1 MNQQASQT
9 LTNLDIECAELG
21 RDLANIEGMEEKVLN
36 EALAVL
42 EEQGVYAMVLYIQA
56 RHGEIAKQFKKQC
69 VARLRKVFGDTFPQ
83 EALEAAKQLADDL
96 DNLLFARDLLRNAL
110 SYARYHVKTKR
121 H

>member
-1 MNQQASQT
+1 MNQQANRT
-9 LTNLDIECAELG
+9 IANLDILCAELG
-21 RDLANIEGMEEKVLN
+21 RKLAAIQGMEEKILN

-42 EEQGVYAMVLYIQA
+42 EEQGVYAMTLYIQA
-56 RHGEIAKQFKKQC
+56 RHGGIAKQFKKQC
-69 VARLRKVFGDTFPQ
+69 VALLRKVFGDTFPQ
-83 EALEAAKQLADDL
+83 EALEAAKQLADHL